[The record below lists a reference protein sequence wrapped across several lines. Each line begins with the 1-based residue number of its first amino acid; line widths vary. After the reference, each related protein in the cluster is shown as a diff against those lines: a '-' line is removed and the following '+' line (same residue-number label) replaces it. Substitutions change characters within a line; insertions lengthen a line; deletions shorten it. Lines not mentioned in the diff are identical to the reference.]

1 MIRPNTLDVIINE
14 VIRNDKLNLT
24 FVWHH
29 MNVSGSMQRQIGGQS
44 GFIDLHQLPV
54 QFLHVVFI
62 KSEGLGQETD
72 GPEGL

>member
-1 MIRPNTLDVIINE
+1 
-14 VIRNDKLNLT
+14 
-24 FVWHH
+24 

-44 GFIDLHQLPV
+44 GFIDLNQLPV